1 MANSLKEE
9 SYNLKAI
16 ALKASIKLDR
26 GQLFV
31 GDYFNDL
38 FKQIYK
44 INKKK
49 KFNL

>member
-16 ALKASIKLDR
+16 ALKASIKLDS

-31 GDYFNDL
+31 GDYFNDCL
-38 FKQIYK
+38 NRYIK
-44 INKKK
+44 
-49 KFNL
+49 